1 VIAEG
6 KIADCTFSSTATRDA
21 SLGSINARRAAAG
34 WVEAVRLAAVVSA
47 IVWVV
52 GSEDDRLK

>member
-6 KIADCTFSSTATRDA
+6 KVADCAFSSTATRDA
-21 SLGSINARRAAAG
+21 SSGSIDARRAAAG
-34 WVEAVRLAAVVSA
+34 WVEAVRSAAVVSA
-47 IVWVV
+47 IVWAV

>member
-1 VIAEG
+1 MIAEG

-21 SLGSINARRAAAG
+21 SSGSIDARRAAAG
-34 WVEAVRLAAVVSA
+34 WVEAMRSAAVVSA
-47 IVWVV
+47 IAWVV